1 METRLSNTNQGRN
14 THLIKLFQDQSGVQ
28 QDSLRL
34 MQLPLVILE
43 LMIEEQRLKEVLPT
57 I

>member
-14 THLIKLFQDQSGVQ
+14 THLIKLFQDHSGVQ